1 MAAAT
6 PPSAPGGFPA
16 APVPPE
22 LVGRLRDQL
31 VTVADEV
38 EEEVRRQVPEY
49 AQPEG
54 ALQRRLR
61 TGVVEGLT
69 FFVDHIADPS
79 DQRAAIAETHYELGW
94 KTAAAGRSLEAFQSA
109 LRVGGLRAWH
119 LMGRTAEDLGLD
131 SALVS
136 ALGELAFRT
145 LHEAAEA
152 AAAGYGEARLRDSG
166 ELEPRRRRL
175 LLGLLLGEQ
184 PAPPQVVQEVAHSAR
199 WAVPE
204 QVAVVVFATGPTDAE
219 DPPPTP
225 VGTLTDLDA
234 HPPRLL
240 LPDPDGC
247 RRFDDRALAVALG
260 GRPAVLGPT
269 VPLAQAAQSLRW
281 ARRAL
286 DLVERGVLP
295 GQGLLRCADHL
306 PALLLRGD
314 EPLLAHLATRALAPL
329 EAVPEAHRDRLRET
343 LLAWLLGGSN
353 VPDTAARLR
362 VHPQTV
368 RYRLRQLDQL
378 FGDALHTPD
387 TRLALMLAL
396 QAESTD

>member
-1 MAAAT
+1 MAAPT
-6 PPSAPGGFPA
+6 PSAAPGGFPA

-31 VTVADEV
+31 AAVADEV

-49 AQPEG
+49 TQPEG
-54 ALQRRLR
+54 ALEGRLR
-61 TGVVEGLT
+61 TGVVEALT
-69 FFVDHIADPS
+69 FFVDHIAGPG
-79 DQRAAIAETHYELGW
+79 DQRAAIAETYYELGW

-109 LRVGGLRAWH
+109 LRVGGLHAWH
-119 LMGRTAEDLGLD
+119 LMGRIAEDLGLD

-152 AAAGYGEARLRDSG
+152 ATAGYGEARLRDSG

-175 LLGLLLGEQ
+175 LGLLLGEQ
-184 PAPPQVVQEVAHSAR
+184 PAPPHAVQELAHGAR

-204 QVAVVVFATGPTDAE
+204 QVAVVVFATGPIDAE

-225 VGTLTDLDA
+225 VGALTDLDA

-247 RRFDDRALAVALG
+247 GRFDDRALALALD

-286 DLVERGVLP
+286 DLVERGVLL

-314 EPLLAHLATRALAPL
+314 EPLLAHLASRALAPL
-329 EAVPEAHRDRLRET
+329 EAVPEAHRERLRET

-353 VPDTAARLR
+353 VPDTAARLH

-368 RYRLRQLDQL
+368 RYRLRQLEQL

-396 QAESTD
+396 QAGSTD